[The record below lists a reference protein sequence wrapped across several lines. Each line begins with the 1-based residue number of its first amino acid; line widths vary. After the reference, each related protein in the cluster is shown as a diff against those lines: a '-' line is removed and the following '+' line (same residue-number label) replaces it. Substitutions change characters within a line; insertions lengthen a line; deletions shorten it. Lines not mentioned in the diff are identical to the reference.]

1 MEKIK
6 DILQTVFKSLENPE
20 VSQRQKLTRDWEQV
34 VGKAIAEKTQARLAK
49 NGQLVIWVGESSLA
63 HEIQSKYRAAILK
76 RARALLGEK
85 EISDVVI
92 RVGQLR

>member
-6 DILQTVFKSLENPE
+6 DVLPAVFKSLENPE
-20 VSQRQKLTRDWEQV
+20 VSQRQKLTRDWEQI
-34 VGKAIAEKTQARLAK
+34 VGKAIAGKTQARLAK
-49 NGQLVIWVGESSLA
+49 SGQLVIWVSESALA